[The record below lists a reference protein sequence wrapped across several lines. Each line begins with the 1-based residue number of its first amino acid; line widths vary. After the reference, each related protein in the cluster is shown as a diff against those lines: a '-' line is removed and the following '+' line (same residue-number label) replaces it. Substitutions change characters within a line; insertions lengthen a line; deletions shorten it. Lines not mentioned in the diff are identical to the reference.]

1 MKYNLMRHVALHTLG
16 CKLNF
21 AETSTIGRQF
31 VENGFHTVPFSE
43 EAEVYVLNT
52 CTVSHKADRECRQL
66 IRSVLRKR
74 PGAFVIVV
82 GCYAQLRP
90 EEIASIDG
98 VDVVLGTKDKYKIFE
113 LVKNFEKGEYPK
125 IFVSEMNGNDDFGP
139 AFSGDTDN
147 RTRAF
152 LKVQDGCDY
161 KCSFCTI
168 PLARGQSRSQSI
180 ELSVSQAQS
189 LAAKGFKEI
198 VLSGVN
204 VGDYGGKI
212 DTNLFSL
219 LKELIKVKGI
229 ERIRISSIEPNLLSH
244 EMIDFILDNEKLCNH
259 FHVPLQSGA
268 NEILQQMRR
277 RYTVHGY
284 QKLIEYIK
292 TKDPSAG
299 IGADVI
305 VGFPGETD
313 NHFEETYSLLLD
325 LPVSY
330 LHVFTYS
337 ERLNTPAVI
346 SANVVDPRI
355 RHIRNEKLRLLGSK
369 KKHHFY
375 AQFIGKEFPVLY
387 EGTVKN
393 AHVSGW
399 TTNYI
404 RVSVPANPQYENQ
417 IIKTRIDTCL
427 DDYCQGMI
435 IENNTSE
442 RIS

>member
-1 MKYNLMRHVALHTLG
+1 MRIKNKYSIALHTLG

-31 VENGFHTVPFSE
+31 FENGFHTVPFTE

-52 CTVSHKADRECRQL
+52 CTVSHKADRECRQI
-66 IRSVLRKR
+66 IRRVLRKR
-74 PGAFVIVV
+74 PDAFVIVA

-90 EEIASIDG
+90 EEIASIVG
-98 VDVVLGTKDKYKIFE
+98 VDIVLGTKDKYKIFD
-113 LVKNFEKGEYPK
+113 LVKNFEKEKYPK
-125 IFVSEMNGNDDFGP
+125 IFVSDLNGDDDFGP
-139 AFSGDTDN
+139 AFSGDADN

-180 ELSVSQAQS
+180 EISVSQARS

-204 VGDYGGKI
+204 VGDYGEKI
-212 DTNLFSL
+212 DMNLFSL
-219 LKELIKVKGI
+219 LKELVKIEGI

-244 EMIDFILDNEKLCNH
+244 EMIDFIIDNEKLCNH
-259 FHVPLQSGA
+259 FHIPLQSGA

-277 RYTVHGY
+277 RYSVQDY
-284 QKLIEYIK
+284 QNLIEYIK
-292 TKDPSAG
+292 KNDPTSG
-299 IGADVI
+299 IGTDVI

-313 NHFEETYSLLLD
+313 NHFEETYSFLLD

-337 ERLNTPAVI
+337 ERPNTQAII
-346 SANVVDPRI
+346 SANVVEPRI
-355 RHIRNEKLRLLGSK
+355 RHIRNEKLRLLSSK

-375 AQFIGKEFPVLY
+375 TQFIGKELPVLY
-387 EGTVKN
+387 EGTIKD
-393 AHVSGW
+393 AHIYGW
-399 TTNYI
+399 TSNYI
-404 RVSVPANPQYENQ
+404 RVSVPAISQLENR
-417 IIKTRIDTCL
+417 IIKTRINKCL
-427 DDYCQGMI
+427 DEYCEGEI
-435 IENNTSE
+435 ILTTSE

>member
-1 MKYNLMRHVALHTLG
+1 MRHVALHTLG

-52 CTVSHKADRECRQL
+52 CTVSHKADRECRQI

-74 PGAFVIVV
+74 PGAFVIVA

-113 LVKNFEKGEYPK
+113 LVKNFGKGEYPK
-125 IFVSEMNGNDDFGP
+125 IFVSEMNGDDDFGP

-219 LKELIKVKGI
+219 LKELVKVKGI
-229 ERIRISSIEPNLLSH
+229 ERIRMGSIESNLLSH
-244 EMIDFILDNEKLCNH
+244 
-259 FHVPLQSGA
+259 
-268 NEILQQMRR
+268 
-277 RYTVHGY
+277 
-284 QKLIEYIK
+284 
-292 TKDPSAG
+292 
-299 IGADVI
+299 
-305 VGFPGETD
+305 
-313 NHFEETYSLLLD
+313 
-325 LPVSY
+325 
-330 LHVFTYS
+330 
-337 ERLNTPAVI
+337 
-346 SANVVDPRI
+346 
-355 RHIRNEKLRLLGSK
+355 
-369 KKHHFY
+369 
-375 AQFIGKEFPVLY
+375 
-387 EGTVKN
+387 
-393 AHVSGW
+393 
-399 TTNYI
+399 
-404 RVSVPANPQYENQ
+404 
-417 IIKTRIDTCL
+417 
-427 DDYCQGMI
+427 
-435 IENNTSE
+435 
-442 RIS
+442 